1 MTIPSPAGPEN
12 EGPQNAA
19 PQNAAPRNEGPRPVA
34 PRPVAPRPAV
44 PRSGGSG
51 GPGGGPA
58 RALQRVTA
66 SALGPYQSA
75 VVRIGFAATYLFFLL
90 RELPNRHELYGPD
103 SPWHWDLARQLT
115 NGNEAFSV
123 LMWTDSTVWFEAV
136 YALTLLS
143 AAALLLGW
151 RTRTMSVLFMVGV
164 LSVQN
169 RSIFMGDGGDNVVHL
184 MAIYLV
190 LTRCAQV
197 WSLDARRAARN
208 AQRAA
213 AGLPPLRDIVGPA
226 LWVLLGP
233 VLVVATVMGGLGGT
247 WWLPALLWTIWLSA
261 AAWWAVNRYLP
272 HGEPRTLLDVLAN
285 LAHNA
290 TLAVIMAEVC
300 LIYAT
305 AGWYKIQGSRWQD
318 GTALYYPLN
327 LDYFTPWPV
336 LSDILGASGLMVMVL
351 TYGTVIVQVAFPFT
365 LFNRRVKN
373 VLLVAMICEHAGIAL
388 LLGLPFFSMAMIAA
402 DAVFLPTAFLV
413 WLGARAT
420 IGRRRLLSGLPGRSR
435 TPEPGAFGPAHGPA
449 HPPEA
454 GSVKDGRGGTEEP
467 RLQGGGGGHTLV
479 G

>member
-1 MTIPSPAGPEN
+1 MTIPSPTGPQN
-12 EGPQNAA
+12 AGPQNAA
-19 PQNAAPRNEGPRPVA
+19 PQNAGTPPSA
-34 PRPVAPRPAV
+34 PRPTAPRP
-44 PRSGGSG
+44 GESG
-51 GPGGGPA
+51 GPGSGPA

-75 VVRIGFAATYLFFLL
+75 VVRIGFAATYLLFLL

-103 SPWHWDLARQLT
+103 SPWHWDLARLLT
-115 NGNEAFSV
+115 DGNEAFSV

-143 AAALLLGW
+143 AAALMLGW

-197 WSLDARRAARN
+197 WSLDARRAARA

-213 AGLPPLRDIVGPA
+213 AGLPPSRDIVGPV
-226 LWVLLGP
+226 LWVILGW
-233 VLVVATVMGGLGGT
+233 VLAAAFLMGGLGGT
-247 WWLPALLWTIWLSA
+247 WWLPTLFWILWFSA
-261 AAWWAVNRYLP
+261 AAWWAVTRYAP
-272 HGEPRTLLDVLAN
+272 HSDSRTLFDVLAN
-285 LAHNA
+285 LTHNA
-290 TLAVIMAEVC
+290 ALAVIMVEVC

-327 LDYFTPWPV
+327 LDYFTPWPA

-373 VLLVAMICEHAGIAL
+373 VLLVVMICEHAGIAL

-402 DAVFLPTAFLV
+402 DAVFLPTAFLM

-420 IGRRRLLSGLPGRSR
+420 IGRRRLLSGLPGRFR
-435 TPEPGAFGPAHGPA
+435 TPGKPGTPDAAHGPA
-449 HPPEA
+449 PDPAEA
-454 GSVKDGRGGTEEP
+454 GPLADGRGGTEEP

>member
-1 MTIPSPAGPEN
+1 MTIPSPASPR
-12 EGPQNAA
+12 NAA
-19 PQNAAPRNEGPRPVA
+19 PQPPGPRPA
-34 PRPVAPRPAV
+34 GT
-44 PRSGGSG
+44 RSGAPG
-51 GPGGGPA
+51 GPGGPLA
-58 RALQRVTA
+58 RGLQRVTA

-90 RELPNRHELYGPD
+90 RELPHRHELYGPD
-103 SPWHWDLARQLT
+103 GPWHWDLARRLT
-115 NGNEAFSV
+115 DGNGAFSV

-136 YALTLLS
+136 YVLTLLS
-143 AAALLLGW
+143 AAALMLGW

-197 WSLDARRAARN
+197 WSLDARRAARD
-208 AQRAA
+208 ARRAA
-213 AGLPPLRDIVGPA
+213 AGLPPPRDIVGPV
-226 LWVLLGP
+226 LWALLGP
-233 VLVVATVMGGLGGT
+233 VLVVATLTYELGGT

-261 AAWWAVNRYLP
+261 AAWWGVNRHAP

-327 LDYFTPWPV
+327 LDYFTPWPA

-373 VLLVAMICEHAGIAL
+373 VLLGVMICEHAGIAL

-402 DAVFLPTAFLV
+402 DAVFLPTAFLM
-413 WLGARAT
+413 WLGVRVT
-420 IGRRRLLSGLPGRSR
+420 TGKQRLFSRLPGRSR
-435 TPEPGAFGPAHGPA
+435 APAKPWTPASEDGPATDGHGGP
-449 HPPEA
+449 
-454 GSVKDGRGGTEEP
+454 EEP
-467 RLQGGGGGHTLV
+467 RRQGGGGGHTLV

>member
-1 MTIPSPAGPEN
+1 M
-12 EGPQNAA
+12 
-19 PQNAAPRNEGPRPVA
+19 
-34 PRPVAPRPAV
+34 

-51 GPGGGPA
+51 GPGSLGGGPA

-123 LMWTDSTVWFEAV
+123 LMWTDNTVWFEAV

-197 WSLDARRAARN
+197 WSLDARRAARD

-233 VLVVATVMGGLGGT
+233 VLVAATLMGGLGGT

-261 AAWWAVNRYLP
+261 AAWWVVNRYLP

-285 LAHNA
+285 LTHNA

-327 LDYFTPWPV
+327 LDYFTPWPA

-420 IGRRRLLSGLPGRSR
+420 IGGRRLLSGLPGRSR
-435 TPEPGAFGPAHGPA
+435 TPGKPGAPGPAHGLA
-449 HPPEA
+449 DPPEA
-454 GSVKDGRGGTEEP
+454 GSVKDGRGGTDEP

>member
-1 MTIPSPAGPEN
+1 MQNAGP
-12 EGPQNAA
+12 QSID
-19 PQNAAPRNEGPRPVA
+19 PRNGGPRNAGTQPPA
-34 PRPVAPRPAV
+34 SRPAV
-44 PRSGGSG
+44 LPSGGFG

-103 SPWHWDLARQLT
+103 SPWHWDLARRLT

-197 WSLDARRAARN
+197 WSLDARRAAR
-208 AQRAA
+208 AGRRAA
-213 AGLPPLRDIVGPA
+213 AGLSPPRDIVGPVF
-226 LWVLLGP
+226 WVLLGY
-233 VLVVATVMGGLGGT
+233 VLVTATLMGGLGGT
-247 WWLPALLWTIWLSA
+247 WWLPTLLWVIWLSA
-261 AAWWAVNRYLP
+261 AAWWAVDRYLP
-272 HGEPRTLLDVLAN
+272 HSEPRTLLDVLAN

-327 LDYFTPWPV
+327 LDYFTPWPA

-373 VLLVAMICEHAGIAL
+373 ILLVVMICEHAGIAL

-402 DAVFLPTAFLV
+402 DAVFLPTAFLM

-420 IGRRRLLSGLPGRSR
+420 IGRRRLLSGLPGRPR
-435 TPEPGAFGPAHGPA
+435 TPGEAGEPGAASGPVG
-449 HPPEA
+449 PPEA
-454 GSVKDGRGGTEEP
+454 GPVQDGRGGGPEEP
-467 RLQGGGGGHTLV
+467 RRQGGAGGHTLV